1 MEKSGNDSG
10 ERYVV
15 HMDDKFGSLALIDID
30 AEADAVT
37 VPWFNQTLTTVNKAL
52 VRLGVFRGEYHWHK
66 HDEQDEFFLVI
77 DGELHLDVEGR
88 EAVVLQKH
96 QGYGSERRRASHAR
110 ARTLRLRH
118 DRRGGNRA
126 NRRLSRSAFFA
137 REEGPENE
145 ALFIERT
152 NVRPFKDREKEQ

>member
-96 QGYGSERRRASHAR
+96 QGYTVPKGVLHRTRAPERCVCVMI
-110 ARTLRLRH
+110 
-118 DRRGGNRA
+118 
-126 NRRLSRSAFFA
+126 
-137 REEGPENE
+137 EEAGIVP
-145 ALFIERT
+145 T
-152 NVRPFKDREKEQ
+152 GD